1 MLKLMS
7 WYLLSILL
15 VVFLH
20 EFIHY
25 GIAFFL
31 GCNPAIHFDKY
42 LTPIVSYRNR
52 HHYLKILIISASA
65 PLFLVAVGIMI
76 SPNIWMIV
84 MKCMCLA
91 NILNFIPIT
100 ADGEAI
106 LYALL
111 HLEGV
116 K

>member
-1 MLKLMS
+1 
-7 WYLLSILL
+7 
-15 VVFLH
+15 
-20 EFIHY
+20 
-25 GIAFFL
+25 
-31 GCNPAIHFDKY
+31 
-42 LTPIVSYRNR
+42 
-52 HHYLKILIISASA
+52 
-65 PLFLVAVGIMI
+65 MI

-84 MKCMCLA
+84 IKCMCLS